1 MKAGESTGRQ
11 YSQSRRVVEY
21 LGSRKVWDVGAVS
34 VGRIARQAT
43 MVLVM
48 AIAARV
54 LGQELVGVW
63 ALIYVVIQFGALLG
77 DSGISLYVVREKELD
92 ERGFGTALSVSTLL
106 ALAVGGI
113 TAAIGRPLAN
123 GLGYG
128 EFSGHFVAAGA
139 AVAPVTVNAVL
150 QSRLRRDRRFVPILI
165 ADLAA
170 SATLLVAF
178 LWMVFRGADVW
189 ALIVPTAVGATVG
202 ATTCIC
208 FTGLPRPALDSAR
221 IRSIADYS
229 LGLIGFNSIH
239 YWARNADHVLIGRF
253 LGASPLGIYSLA
265 YRIMMLPLAQ
275 INATAHLVALPYLS
289 PYQDDIPR
297 LRKSLRQIVVVIG
310 MLTTLPMICV
320 WLERHF
326 IVELILGPQWNR
338 VADLLMVLAPLAILQ
353 ALVNPTGLCY
363 QVTGRTK
370 TLFAIG
376 LVQTIVTVCGFVVG
390 VWIGS
395 IDAVVA
401 CYATI
406 NVVVLPFTIG
416 IAMNTISDTFTGW
429 LRCCLPFIG
438 CIPVCWV
445 ATTIIPNNSNPWLQA
460 LITIIAS
467 AACCLPLYLFAAT
480 KVFPRLKGLPVE
492 HWQKAKPSSSSSIAG
507 PPC

>member
-1 MKAGESTGRQ
+1 VKE
-11 YSQSRRVVEY
+11 VVPAVRHRPQTKRIAEC
-21 LGSRKVWDVGAVS
+21 LGSRKVWDVVAVS
-34 VGRIARQAT
+34 FGRITRQAV

-54 LGQELVGVW
+54 LGREFVGVW

-92 ERGFGTALSVSTLL
+92 ERGFATALSVSALL

-113 TAAIGRPLAN
+113 TVAIGTPLASV
-123 GLGYG
+123 LGYS
-128 EFSGHFVAAGA
+128 EFSWYFMASGA
-139 AVAPVTVNAVL
+139 VVLPMTINSLL
-150 QSRLRRDRRFVPILI
+150 QSRLRRDRRFASILI

-170 SATLLVAF
+170 SITILVAF
-178 LWMVFRGADVW
+178 LIMLFRGAELW
-189 ALIVPTAVGATVG
+189 ALIVPTILGAIVGA
-202 ATTCIC
+202 AIC
-208 FTGLPRPALDSAR
+208 VFFTGLPRPSLDLTR

-229 LGLIGFNSIH
+229 LGLVGFNSIY

-253 LGASPLGIYSLA
+253 LGASSLGVYSVA

-289 PYQDDIPR
+289 PYQEDIPR
-297 LRKSLRQIVVVIG
+297 LRNSLQQIIVVIG

-320 WLERHF
+320 WLERHL
-326 IVELILGPQWNR
+326 IVELILGPQWSR

-370 TLFAIG
+370 TLFVIG
-376 LVQTIVTVCGFVVG
+376 LIQTIVTVCSFIVG

-395 IDAVVA
+395 IEAVVV
-401 CYATI
+401 CYAII
-406 NVVVLPFTIG
+406 NVIVLPLTIG
-416 IAMNTISDTFTGW
+416 VAMNTISDTFTSW
-429 LRCCLPFIG
+429 LRCCLPFFG
-438 CIPVCWV
+438 CIAACWIV
-445 ATTIIPNNSNPWLQA
+445 TKIIPSNSNPWLQA
-460 LITIIAS
+460 LITLFAS
-467 AACCLPLYLFAAT
+467 AMCCLPFYLYAMVRAFPNLHGLSFAYW
-480 KVFPRLKGLPVE
+480 
-492 HWQKAKPSSSSSIAG
+492 HKAKPSSSSSVAG